1 MLQIKGISGC
11 RRLGKELVVIA
22 VIFGYYLVG
31 TVTPFDATFW
41 QPVVFVAEE
50 TELQLRRG

>member
-31 TVTPFDATFW
+31 TATPFDATFW